1 MTTKRTP
8 SIFAESTSEEE
19 VVVTPA
25 PSADSGLRRARVKG
39 TWTMYWGRAIFN
51 FEDGKTYNIPSDL
64 WSHLKTH
71 GNIYDTL

>member
-1 MTTKRTP
+1 MATTPKILLKK
-8 SIFAESTSEEE
+8 SSVA
-19 VVVTPA
+19 
-25 PSADSGLRRARVKG
+25 GRVPQPG
-39 TWTMYWGRAIFN
+39 DLDYGELAIN

>member
-1 MTTKRTP
+1 MTTKRTS

-25 PSADSGLRRARVKG
+25 PTPDSGLRRARIKG
-39 TWTMYWGRAIFN
+39 TWTMYWGPKVFK

-64 WSHLKTH
+64 WNHLKNH